1 MDGIRQALA
10 RAHGNRKYQCL
21 QMSEDDNLIVRKIWN
36 RIDWRAQQGPVT
48 PKGQTEIQ
56 RDDQS
61 AIL

>member
-1 MDGIRQALA
+1 
-10 RAHGNRKYQCL
+10 
-21 QMSEDDNLIVRKIWN
+21 MSEDDNLIVRKIWN